1 MQDTMTNTVYDKTDK
16 GREEITTRQYRLAP
30 RLRTM
35 LLLFDGKSTAEQ
47 VLVKVAGLGLDA
59 HGIAEL
65 LEMEFIH
72 ELTAATQAVEAG
84 IAAIAQTPTPSAPEP
99 AQEEPESAA
108 AQPVPGLYAEGENQF
123 QTLYNF
129 YNTTIKST
137 IGLRGYAMQL
147 KVERATSIDDFRALR
162 ESYVAAVLKAR
173 GPEMARSLSDRLDQL
188 LK

>member
-1 MQDTMTNTVYDKTDK
+1 MTNTVYDKTEK

-47 VLVKVAGLGLDA
+47 VLLKVAGLGLDA

-65 LEMEFIH
+65 LDMEFIH

-84 IAAIAQTPTPSAPEP
+84 IAAIIQTPMPTPDAAQPEP
-99 AQEEPESAA
+99 AHTDLEYAA